1 MDNGPDWVILLMYW
15 SHDMR
20 HTGFRRLTMVNETP
34 EIGASHEKCILDSL
48 KDGRSGRSKY
58 GFIVSSCRDLLSLE
72 ESFSVQFARR
82 QANVLAHALART
94 SCQFLSSHSWIS
106 LVVQFTWLLSTT
118 CFSIN
123 IYIYTHIHI

>member
-1 MDNGPDWVILLMYW
+1 MDNEPDWVILLMYW

-20 HTGFRRLTMVNETP
+20 HTGFRRLTMVNKTP
-34 EIGASHEKCILDSL
+34 RIGPSHEKCIIDSL
-48 KDGRSGRSKY
+48 KDVRSGRSKY
-58 GFIVSSCRDLLSLE
+58 GSIVSSCRDLLSLE

-106 LVVQFTWLLSTT
+106 LAVQFTCHLLTKR
-118 CFSIN
+118 
-123 IYIYTHIHI
+123 